1 MRRLRLLLGSC
12 VVLALAAVSVT
23 AGAARAAP
31 GVCAGGEIAAGT
43 YAGLSV
49 YGACTFAPGAVRI
62 NGNLIVSAGAV
73 LNDHAASPTT
83 VVVNGNAIVQQGGVL
98 GLGTYA
104 NPTTHQTA
112 VVNGNVIANGAASL
126 YLSDATVHGNVIVT
140 GGGDPARNLPIKD
153 DTIDG
158 NVLIQNWTGL
168 WFGVVRDTVGG
179 NVVVTNNRA
188 ADTSQIPGSDSTEIV
203 TNTISGNLVCTGN
216 VPGAQIG
223 DSGGTPNT
231 VGGNKIGECAGL

>member
-12 VVLALAAVSVT
+12 VVLALAAVAWT
-23 AGAARAAP
+23 GAAAGAAP

-49 YGACTFAPGAVRI
+49 YGNCTFAAGSVRI
-62 NGNLIVSAGAV
+62 DGNLIVGPGAV
-73 LNDHAASPTT
+73 LNDHAASPAT

-104 NPTTHQTA
+104 NPTSHQTA

-126 YLSDATVHGNVIVT
+126 YLSDATVRGNVIVT
-140 GGGDPARNLPIKD
+140 GGGDPGRNLPIKD
-153 DTIDG
+153 DTING
-158 NVLIQNWTGL
+158 NVVIQGWTGL

-179 NVVVTNNRA
+179 NVILANNRA
-188 ADTSQIPGSDSTEIV
+188 SDTSQEPGSDSTEVV

-216 VPGAQIG
+216 APAAQIG

-231 VGGNKIGECAGL
+231 VSGKKIGECAGL